1 MFSMVK
7 FLSGK
12 KQTLQHH
19 RNSYQVVFLVLIQI
33 NNLPYVRMSICKIF
47 ADDASLFSK
56 SLDINKSVRTPNRDL
71 DEVSECCT
79 RIYRIPTS
87 SSVFIQYMK
96 KKIFFPLPLTSKRFA
111 VLQEIFRVH
120 IFFLTHSTGLKQAT
134 GLFELQFFKQIFHSD
149 RYNSLNTSNY

>member
-1 MFSMVK
+1 MFSMAK
-7 FLSGK
+7 LLSGK

-33 NNLPYVRMSICKIF
+33 NNLPYVRISICKIF

-56 SLDINKSVRTPNRDL
+56 SLDINKSVRTPNCDL

-79 RIYRIPTS
+79 PIYQIPTS
-87 SSVFIQYMK
+87 SSVFIQQME

-111 VLQEIFRVH
+111 VLQEIFRVQ
-120 IFFLTHSTGLKQAT
+120 IFFLTHTSRLKKVP

-149 RYNSLNTSNY
+149 RYNSLNISNY

>member
-1 MFSMVK
+1 
-7 FLSGK
+7 
-12 KQTLQHH
+12 
-19 RNSYQVVFLVLIQI
+19 
-33 NNLPYVRMSICKIF
+33 MSICKIF

-149 RYNSLNTSNY
+149 RYNSLNISNY

>member
-1 MFSMVK
+1 
-7 FLSGK
+7 
-12 KQTLQHH
+12 
-19 RNSYQVVFLVLIQI
+19 
-33 NNLPYVRMSICKIF
+33 MSICKIF

-111 VLQEIFRVH
+111 VLQEIFRVQ
-120 IFFLTHSTGLKQAT
+120 IFFLTHSTRLKKVP

-149 RYNSLNTSNY
+149 RYNSLNISNY